1 MKILFHF
8 ATILLISKVYQ
19 KKSPKN
25 KKEMR
30 KLGSLDLEKIK
41 KDILYSHNFY
51 RRRHQVDDLKWNSE
65 IEAIA
70 QEYSEKIIFSSP
82 LKRSSNTYKGESL
95 GENLYVSKGG
105 IGINGKEITYV
116 WYNEVDNYDFSSHSS
131 KNNQIS
137 SHFTQLVWKE
147 TKEIGCGATCFD
159 TYCGCICNY
168 YPAGNSI
175 GLYDTNVFPY
185 KKPIDGEM
193 F

>member
-1 MKILFHF
+1 MKILFLF
-8 ATILLISKVYQ
+8 TTILLISKVYQ

-82 LKRSSNTYKGESL
+82 LKRSSNSYKG
-95 GENLYVSKGG
+95 G
-105 IGINGKEITYV
+105 
-116 WYNEVDNYDFSSHSS
+116 F
-131 KNNQIS
+131 
-137 SHFTQLVWKE
+137 
-147 TKEIGCGATCFD
+147 
-159 TYCGCICNY
+159 
-168 YPAGNSI
+168 
-175 GLYDTNVFPY
+175 
-185 KKPIDGEM
+185 
-193 F
+193 